1 MSRSKPVVF
10 KGQEFPSVKAL
21 RAYLGIGKNAY
32 YLRLSRGLAPDAVI
46 PAGQKGFTGPVP
58 VEVDGVKYPSI
69 AAYARAAGLG
79 GATARHRVM
88 MARSRGDDSYLHPMP
103 ASKVC
108 EYGGKY
114 YRSHSAMDRALRL
127 NRKSGEALREEHEMS
142 VCRTKVAD
150 YYHLNGLEDSRLEG
164 ELVKDFIAE
173 AKGQIKYRFS
183 VRDVFGDRLER
194 MAVLYAKD
202 KAPKLTAEDDIYDL
216 HLDMAR
222 VYLPDIENAEV
233 EAYNHAN

>member
-21 RAYLGIGKNAY
+21 RAYLGISKSAY
-32 YLRLSRGLAPDAVI
+32 YLRQFRGLAPDAVI
-46 PAGQKGFTGPVP
+46 PWSGFSKRVP
-58 VEVDGVKYPSI
+58 VEVDGMSYPSI

-79 GATARHRVM
+79 RATARHRVM
-88 MARSRGDDSYLHPMP
+88 MAREHKDDRYLHPMP

-127 NRKSGEALREEHEMS
+127 NRKSGEALREEHEMC
-142 VCRTKVAD
+142 VCRTKIAK
-150 YYHLNGLEDSRLEG
+150 YYHLNSIRDSRLEE

-194 MAVLYAKD
+194 MAVMYAKD
-202 KAPKLTAEDDIYDL
+202 KAPKLTVQDDIYDL

-233 EAYNHAN
+233 ESYSHAD

>member
-21 RAYLGIGKNAY
+21 RAYLGISKSAY
-32 YLRLSRGLAPDAVI
+32 YLRQFRGLAPDAVI
-46 PAGQKGFTGPVP
+46 PRSGFSKRVP
-58 VEVDGVKYPSI
+58 VEVDGVRYPSI

-79 GATARHRVM
+79 RATARHRVM
-88 MARSRGDDSYLHPMP
+88 MAREHKDDRYLHPMP

-127 NRKSGEALREEHEMS
+127 NRKSGEALREDHEMS

-150 YYHLNGLEDSRLEG
+150 YYHLDGLEDPRLEG

-173 AKGQIKYRFS
+173 AKSQIKYRFS

-202 KAPKLTAEDDIYDL
+202 KAPKLTVQDDIYDL

-233 EAYNHAN
+233 ESYNHAD

>member
-10 KGQEFPSVKAL
+10 KGQSFPSVKAL
-21 RAYLGIGKNAY
+21 MTHLGISKSAY
-32 YLRLSRGLAPDAVI
+32 YLRQFRGLAPDAVI
-46 PAGQKGFTGPVP
+46 PRSGFSKQVP
-58 VEVDGVKYPSI
+58 VEVDGVIYPSI
-69 AAYARAAGLG
+69 SAYARAAGLG
-79 GATARHRVM
+79 RATAKHRVM
-88 MARSRGDDSYLHPMP
+88 MAREHKDDRYLHPMP

-127 NRKSGEALREEHEMS
+127 NRKSGEALREDHEMS

-150 YYHLNGLEDSRLEG
+150 YYHLDGLEDPRLEG

-183 VRDVFGDRLER
+183 VRNVFGDRLER

-202 KAPKLTAEDDIYDL
+202 KAPKLTVQDDIYDL

-233 EAYNHAN
+233 ESYNHAD

>member
-10 KGQEFPSVKAL
+10 KGQSFPSVKAL
-21 RAYLGIGKNAY
+21 MTHLGISKSAY
-32 YLRLSRGLAPDAVI
+32 YLRQFRGLAPDAVI
-46 PAGQKGFTGPVP
+46 PWSGFSKQVP
-58 VEVDGVKYPSI
+58 VEVDGVRYPSI
-69 AAYARAAGLG
+69 SAYARAAGLG
-79 GATARHRVM
+79 RATARHRVM
-88 MARSRGDDSYLHPMP
+88 MAREHKDDRYLHPVP
-103 ASKVC
+103 TSKVC

-127 NRKSGEALREEHEMS
+127 NRKSGEALREDHEMS
-142 VCRTKVAD
+142 VCRTKVAK
-150 YYHLNGLEDSRLEG
+150 YYHLDSIRDPRL
-164 ELVKDFIAE
+164 
-173 AKGQIKYRFS
+173 KYRFS

-202 KAPKLTAEDDIYDL
+202 RAPKLTAEDDIYDL

-233 EAYNHAN
+233 ESYNHAD

>member
-21 RAYLGIGKNAY
+21 RAYLGISKSAY
-32 YLRLSRGLAPDAVI
+32 YLRQFRGLAPDAVI
-46 PAGQKGFTGPVP
+46 PWSGFSKRVP

-88 MARSRGDDSYLHPMP
+88 MARSRGDERYLHPMP
-103 ASKVC
+103 VSKVC

-127 NRKSGEALREEHEMS
+127 NRKSGEALREEHEMC
-142 VCRTKVAD
+142 VCRTKVGK
-150 YYHLNGLEDSRLEG
+150 YYHLYSIWDPSL
-164 ELVKDFIAE
+164 
-173 AKGQIKYRFS
+173 
-183 VRDVFGDRLER
+183 
-194 MAVLYAKD
+194 
-202 KAPKLTAEDDIYDL
+202 
-216 HLDMAR
+216 
-222 VYLPDIENAEV
+222 
-233 EAYNHAN
+233 

>member
-21 RAYLGIGKNAY
+21 RAYLGISKSAY
-32 YLRLSRGLAPDAVI
+32 YLRQFRGLAPDAVI
-46 PAGQKGFTGPVP
+46 PPSGFSKRVP
-58 VEVDGVKYPSI
+58 VEVDGVRYPSI

-79 GATARHRVM
+79 RATARHRVM
-88 MARSRGDDSYLHPMP
+88 MAREHKDDRYLHPMP

-127 NRKSGEALREEHEMS
+127 NRKSGEALREDHEMS

-150 YYHLNGLEDSRLEG
+150 YYHLDGLEDPRLEG

-233 EAYNHAN
+233 ESYNHAD

>member
-10 KGQEFPSVKAL
+10 KGQSFPSVKAL
-21 RAYLGIGKNAY
+21 MTHLGISKSAY
-32 YLRLSRGLAPDAVI
+32 YLRQFRGLAPDAVI
-46 PAGQKGFTGPVP
+46 PRSGFSKRVP
-58 VEVDGVKYPSI
+58 VEVDGMSYPSI

-79 GATARHRVM
+79 RATAKHRVM
-88 MARSRGDDSYLHPMP
+88 MAREHKDDRYLHPMP

-127 NRKSGEALREEHEMS
+127 NRKSGEALREDHEMS

-164 ELVKDFIAE
+164 ELVKDFITE

-194 MAVLYAKD
+194 MAVMYAKD
-202 KAPKLTAEDDIYDL
+202 KAPKLTAQDDIYDL

-233 EAYNHAN
+233 ESYSHAD

>member
-10 KGQEFPSVKAL
+10 KGQSFPSVKAL
-21 RAYLGIGKNAY
+21 MTHLGISKSAY
-32 YLRLSRGLAPDAVI
+32 YLRQFRGLAPDAVI
-46 PAGQKGFTGPVP
+46 PWSGFSKRVP
-58 VEVDGVKYPSI
+58 VEVDGVRYPSI
-69 AAYARAAGLG
+69 SAYARAAGLS

-88 MARSRGDDSYLHPMP
+88 MARGHKDDRYLHPMP

-127 NRKSGEALREEHEMS
+127 NRKSGEALREDHEMS

-150 YYHLNGLEDSRLEG
+150 YYHLDGLEDPRLEG

-173 AKGQIKYRFS
+173 AKNQIKYRFS

-202 KAPKLTAEDDIYDL
+202 KAPKLTVQDDIYDL

-233 EAYNHAN
+233 ESYNHAD

>member
-1 MSRSKPVVF
+1 MMYKGRRF
-10 KGQEFPSVKAL
+10 KSVTAL
-21 RAYLGIGKNAY
+21 REY
-32 YLRLSRGLAPDAVI
+32 YGLSRPLYYFRRYAGIPLDAPKGV
-46 PAGQKGFTGPVP
+46 PGQHAADVSR
-58 VEVDGVKYPSI
+58 VEVVTPDGMSYPSI
-69 AAYARAAGLG
+69 AAYARALG
-79 GATARHRVM
+79 IHESAARYRVRSGHWHLE
-88 MARSRGDDSYLHPMP
+88 ARPLRRGR
-103 ASKVC
+103 VC

-114 YRSHSAMDRALRL
+114 YRSHVAMYKDLRL
-127 NRKSGEALREEHEMS
+127 PYGKGEALRKEHEMS
-142 VCRTKVAD
+142 VCRTKVAK
-150 YYHLNGLEDSRLEG
+150 YYHIDSIRDPRLEG

-173 AKGQIKYRFS
+173 AKSQIKYRFS

-233 EAYNHAN
+233 ESYNHAD

>member
-10 KGQEFPSVKAL
+10 KGQSFPSVKAL
-21 RAYLGIGKNAY
+21 MTHLGISKSAY
-32 YLRLSRGLAPDAVI
+32 YLRQVRGLAPDAVI
-46 PAGQKGFTGPVP
+46 PWSGFSKRVS
-58 VEVDGVKYPSI
+58 VEVDGVRYPSI
-69 AAYARAAGLG
+69 SAYARAAGLG
-79 GATARHRVM
+79 RATARHRVM
-88 MARSRGDDSYLHPMP
+88 MAREHKDDRYLHPMP

-127 NRKSGEALREEHEMS
+127 NRKSGEALREDHEMS

-150 YYHLNGLEDSRLEG
+150 YYHLDGLEDPRLEG

-183 VRDVFGDRLER
+183 ARDVFGDRLER
-194 MAVLYAKD
+194 MAVMYAKD

-233 EAYNHAN
+233 ESYSHAD

>member
-1 MSRSKPVVF
+1 M
-10 KGQEFPSVKAL
+10 
-21 RAYLGIGKNAY
+21 
-32 YLRLSRGLAPDAVI
+32 RGTCT
-46 PAGQKGFTGPVP
+46 QC
-58 VEVDGVKYPSI
+58 
-69 AAYARAAGLG
+69 RQ
-79 GATARHRVM
+79 
-88 MARSRGDDSYLHPMP
+88 
-103 ASKVC
+103 KVC

-127 NRKSGEALREEHEMS
+127 NRKSGEALREDHEMS

-150 YYHLNGLEDSRLEG
+150 YYHLDGLEDPRLEG
-164 ELVKDFIAE
+164 ELAKDFIAE

-233 EAYNHAN
+233 ESYNHAD

>member
-1 MSRSKPVVF
+1 MMYKGRRF
-10 KGQEFPSVKAL
+10 KSVTAL
-21 RAYLGIGKNAY
+21 REY
-32 YLRLSRGLAPDAVI
+32 YGLSKMLYYFRRS
-46 PAGQKGFTGPVP
+46 AGHV
-58 VEVDGVKYPSI
+58 S
-69 AAYARAAGLG
+69 
-79 GATARHRVM
+79 TA
-88 MARSRGDDSYLHPMP
+88 
-103 ASKVC
+103 
-108 EYGGKY
+108 GKY

-127 NRKSGEALREEHEMS
+127 NRKSGEALREDHEMS

-150 YYHLNGLEDSRLEG
+150 YYHLDGLEDPRLEG

-202 KAPKLTAEDDIYDL
+202 KAPKLTVQDDIYDL

-233 EAYNHAN
+233 ESYNHAD

>member
-10 KGQEFPSVKAL
+10 KGQSFPSVKAL
-21 RAYLGIGKNAY
+21 MTHLGISKSAY
-32 YLRLSRGLAPDAVI
+32 YLRQFRGLAPDAVI
-46 PAGQKGFTGPVP
+46 PRSGFSKRVP
-58 VEVDGVKYPSI
+58 VEVDGVRYPSI
-69 AAYARAAGLG
+69 SAYARAAGLS
-79 GATARHRVM
+79 GATAKHRVM
-88 MARSRGDDSYLHPMP
+88 MAREHKDDRYLHPMP

-127 NRKSGEALREEHEMS
+127 NRKSGEALREEHEMC
-142 VCRTKVAD
+142 VCRTKAAK
-150 YYHLNGLEDSRLEG
+150 YYHLDSIREQRLEG

-173 AKGQIKYRFS
+173 AKSQIKYRFS

-194 MAVLYAKD
+194 MAVMYAKD
-202 KAPKLTAEDDIYDL
+202 KAPKLTDQDDIYDL

-222 VYLPDIENAEV
+222 GYLPDIENADV
-233 EAYNHAN
+233 ESYSHAD

>member
-21 RAYLGIGKNAY
+21 RAYLGISKSAY
-32 YLRLSRGLAPDAVI
+32 YLRQFRGLAPDAVI
-46 PAGQKGFTGPVP
+46 PRSGFSKRVP
-58 VEVDGVKYPSI
+58 VEVDGVRYPSI

-79 GATARHRVM
+79 RATARHRVM
-88 MARSRGDDSYLHPMP
+88 MAREHKDDRYLHPMP

-127 NRKSGEALREEHEMS
+127 NRKSGEALREDHEMS

-150 YYHLNGLEDSRLEG
+150 YYHLDGLEDPRLEG

-173 AKGQIKYRFS
+173 AKSQIKYRFS

-194 MAVLYAKD
+194 MAVLYATD
-202 KAPKLTAEDDIYDL
+202 KAPKLTVQDDIYDL

-233 EAYNHAN
+233 ESYNHAD

>member
-1 MSRSKPVVF
+1 MTMSRSKPVVF

-21 RAYLGIGKNAY
+21 RAYLGISKSAY
-32 YLRLSRGLAPDAVI
+32 YLRQFRGLAPDAVI
-46 PAGQKGFTGPVP
+46 PRSGFSKRVP
-58 VEVDGVKYPSI
+58 VEVDGVRYPSI

-79 GATARHRVM
+79 RATARHRVM
-88 MARSRGDDSYLHPMP
+88 MAREHKDDRYLHPMP

-127 NRKSGEALREEHEMS
+127 NRKSGEALREDHEMS

-150 YYHLNGLEDSRLEG
+150 YYHLDGLEDPRLEG

-173 AKGQIKYRFS
+173 AKSQIKYRFS

-202 KAPKLTAEDDIYDL
+202 KAPKLTVQDDIYDL

-233 EAYNHAN
+233 ESYNHAN

>member
-1 MSRSKPVVF
+1 MSRSKPVIF
-10 KGQEFPSVKAL
+10 RGQSFPSVRAL
-21 RAYLGIGKNAY
+21 MTHLGISKSAY
-32 YLRLSRGLAPDAVI
+32 YLRQFRGLAPDAVI
-46 PAGQKGFTGPVP
+46 PRSSFSKRVP
-58 VEVDGVKYPSI
+58 VEVGGVRYPSI

-79 GATARHRVM
+79 RATARHRVM
-88 MARSRGDDSYLHPMP
+88 MAREHKDDRYLHPMP

-127 NRKSGEALREEHEMS
+127 NRKSGEALREDHEMS

-150 YYHLNGLEDSRLEG
+150 YYHLDGLEDPRLES

-173 AKGQIKYRFS
+173 AKNQIKYRFS

-194 MAVLYAKD
+194 TAVLYAKD
-202 KAPKLTAEDDIYDL
+202 KAPKLTDQDDIYDL

-233 EAYNHAN
+233 ESYNHAD